1 MPYITQSIGDA
12 RYGVHFIA
20 YVELDMSSS
29 LLLKVK

>member
-12 RYGVHFIA
+12 RYVFHDIA

-29 LLLKVK
+29 FFY